1 MGNNINNNSKI
12 ILNNRIFSNNNIS
25 YIEDKKYK
33 IENEDDNNEDVNFE
47 NEDKENEEDQNK
59 MVKKADK
66 KSEENKK
73 KAYIKEI
80 SNKKGKNNPKEILL
94 NNNKENIS
102 ENHKFNRKKFNNISG
117 LIKLNKSF
125 DDNPDKIKHEY
136 KFKERYK
143 DIIDIKENNSSYFSL
158 ENKKELTNEISSKI
172 IKKES
177 KSMYNM
183 KYLENKKMKNIEN
196 LSNKEYRIKSN
207 LSLKLIGSNHDN
219 KKNVKKEKDKKLI
232 NNDENIDGID
242 NINKNEFP
250 YIKLTNFKQKK
261 NNKIKSEIKKNNI
274 INNEK
279 DQFNEIEIYNSNDKS
294 LLSKENIKVF
304 NNNNYYYNVHQ
315 ISKNNLNESKE
326 EKLILP
332 IIKHQ
337 FNDNNFKNSNLK
349 ERTYKF
355 QNENDIFNLSNNINN
370 KIKCLNNSY
379 DKIRYEQKKYKNII
393 NKLNNNIPKLTLK
406 LNNLINKK
414 QIFKKN
420 ALSFSIFRG
429 NLKKRKLEYM
439 CKHLVIAHKS
449 KISCI
454 ISLKDKNE
462 IATGS
467 YDKLI
472 KIWKISQYNSEI
484 LLISELSGHED
495 SILFLKY
502 INDNNKLIST
512 SKDKT
517 LRIWD
522 IKYLNCIQTLRY
534 HNSSVLSCSYNPLNN
549 PYEIISA
556 GDDKIIVIWEK
567 FYNKNNKKI
576 EYKIR
581 KTLQGH
587 KNGVSSLLFI
597 KEKKY
602 LISGSKDKTIKIWD
616 STQNYKCI
624 NTINTLNSPIIGL
637 KYNYINYNINKNVL
651 IISCED
657 GYIYFIDIDLIK
669 IVKSIQFPRC
679 TVNDFEVD
687 NSHIYI
693 AGNDHKIRIWNFKER
708 TKEILNCY
716 QNNIISI
723 IKLDFENIIVTGSFE
738 GYIRI
743 WCQEYINK

>member
-12 ILNNRIFSNNNIS
+12 ILNDRTFSNNKIS
-25 YIEDKKYK
+25 NIEDKKCK
-33 IENEDDNNEDVNFE
+33 RKNEDNEN
-47 NEDKENEEDQNK
+47 KEEQNK
-59 MVKKADK
+59 MFKKEDK
-66 KSEENKK
+66 RNKVNKK
-73 KAYIKEI
+73 KTYIKEI
-80 SNKKGKNNPKEILL
+80 SNKKDKNNPEEISII
-94 NNNKENIS
+94 NNKENIS
-102 ENHKFNRKKFNNISG
+102 ENHKLNRKNFDNISG
-117 LIKLNKSF
+117 LIKFNKSF
-125 DDNPDKIKHEY
+125 DDNQNKIKHEY
-136 KFKERYK
+136 KFKEKCK
-143 DIIDIKENNSSYFSL
+143 DIIDIKENNSFGFFL
-158 ENKKELTNEISSKI
+158 ENKKELTNESSNKN

-177 KSMYNM
+177 KSIYNM
-183 KYLENKKMKNIEN
+183 KYLENKKMNNFES
-196 LSNKEYRIKSN
+196 LSDKEYRIKSN
-207 LSLKLIGSNHDN
+207 LSLKYIESNHDNHDN
-219 KKNVKKEKDKKLI
+219 KKNTKKENGKNLI
-232 NNDENIDGID
+232 NNDEKIH

-250 YIKLTNFKQKK
+250 YIKLTNFKEKK
-261 NNKIKSEIKKNNI
+261 NNEINTEIIKDNI
-274 INNEK
+274 INNKK
-279 DQFNEIEIYNSNDKS
+279 DKLNDIEIYNSNDKS
-294 LLSKENIKVF
+294 LLNKEKIKIY
-304 NNNNYYYNVHQ
+304 NNNNYYNAHR

-337 FNDNNFKNSNLK
+337 LNDNNFNNSKQK
-349 ERTYKF
+349 EKTYKF
-355 QNENDIFNLSNNINN
+355 RNENDKFDLVNN
-370 KIKCLNNSY
+370 KIKFLNNSY
-379 DKIRYEQKKYKNII
+379 DNIRYEQKNYKNII
-393 NKLNNNIPKLTLK
+393 NKLNNNIPKTVLK

-414 QIFKKN
+414 QIFRKN
-420 ALSFSIFRG
+420 ALSYSIFRG
-429 NLKKRKLEYM
+429 NLKKRSLEYM
-439 CKHLVIAHKS
+439 CKHSVIAHKS
-449 KISCI
+449 RISCI

-502 INDNNKLIST
+502 INDNNKLISA
-512 SKDKT
+512 SRDKT

-567 FYNKNNKKI
+567 YYNEINKKI

-581 KTLQGH
+581 KTLKGH
-587 KNGVSSLLFI
+587 KNSVSSLLFI
-597 KEKKY
+597 KENKY

-616 STQNYKCI
+616 YTQNYKCI
-624 NTINTLNSPIIGL
+624 KTINTLNSPILSL
-637 KYNYINYNINKNVL
+637 KYNYINYNINKNIL

-657 GYIYFIDIDLIK
+657 GYIYFIDINLIK
-669 IVKSIQFPRC
+669 IVKSIQFPRY

-687 NSHIYI
+687 NSQIYI

-716 QNNIISI
+716 QNNITSL
-723 IKLDFENIIVTGSFE
+723 IKFDFENIIIAGSYE

-743 WCQEYINK
+743 WCQEYINKYNNNRK